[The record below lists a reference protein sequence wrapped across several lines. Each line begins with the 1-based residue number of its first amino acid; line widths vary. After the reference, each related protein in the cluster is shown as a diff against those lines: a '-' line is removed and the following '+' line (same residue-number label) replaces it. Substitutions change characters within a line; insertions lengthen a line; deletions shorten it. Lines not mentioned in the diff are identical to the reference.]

1 MITVQYEYFS
11 GRDEVDTFDYDI
23 DSSDIK
29 AYAEENLSKRQ
40 VLDYAKQIYSGLSK
54 EDKRDIANAWQVY
67 SEADFVQLMNEDYSL
82 VLDFVLEA
90 FEEDPRD
97 DMFIELYKGVKEDNE
112 DAAFEQLRD
121 YQEYQRDRYRYNYR
135 SIFDFSGY

>member
-23 DSSDIK
+23 DSSDIR
-29 AYAEENLSKRQ
+29 AYAEKNLSKRQ

-54 EDKRDIANAWQVY
+54 EDKQDIANAWQVY

-90 FEEDPRD
+90 FEDNPYDR
-97 DMFIELYKGVKEDNE
+97 MFDELYEGIKEDNE
-112 DAAFEQLRD
+112 DDAFEQLRD
-121 YQEYQRDRYRYNYR
+121 YREYHRDPYSYNGLDI
-135 SIFDFSGY
+135 SDFD

>member
-23 DSSDIK
+23 DSSDIR
-29 AYAEENLSKRQ
+29 AYAEKNLSKRQ

-54 EDKRDIANAWQVY
+54 EDKQDIANAWQVY
-67 SEADFVQLMNEDYSL
+67 SEADFVQLMSEDYSL

-90 FEEDPRD
+90 FEDDPQD
-97 DMFIELYKGVKEDNE
+97 DMFIELYNGVKEDNE
-112 DAAFEQLRD
+112 DEAFEQLRD
-121 YQEYQRDRYRYNYR
+121 YQEYQKDPYSYYGLDR
-135 SIFDFSGY
+135 SDFY

>member
-23 DSSDIK
+23 DSSDIRF
-29 AYAEENLSKRQ
+29 YAEKNLSKRQ

-54 EDKRDIANAWQVY
+54 KDKQDIANAWQVY
-67 SEADFVQLMNEDYSL
+67 SEADFVQLMSEDYSL

-90 FEEDPRD
+90 FEDNPEDS
-97 DMFIELYKGVKEDNE
+97 MFEELYEGVKEDNE
-112 DAAFEQLRD
+112 DEAFEQLRD
-121 YQEYQRDRYRYNYR
+121 YQEYQKDPYSYYGLNR
-135 SIFDFSGY
+135 SDFY

>member
-23 DSSDIK
+23 DSSDIRF
-29 AYAEENLSKRQ
+29 YAEKNLSKRQ

-54 EDKRDIANAWQVY
+54 EDKQDIANAWQVY
-67 SEADFVQLMNEDYSL
+67 SEADFVQLMSEDYSL

-90 FEEDPRD
+90 FEDNPYDR
-97 DMFIELYKGVKEDNE
+97 MFEELYEGIKEDNE
-112 DAAFEQLRD
+112 DEAFEQLRD
-121 YQEYQRDRYRYNYR
+121 YQEYQKDPYSYYGLNR
-135 SIFDFSGY
+135 SDFD

>member
-11 GRDEVDTFDYDI
+11 GRDEVDTFEYDI

-29 AYAEENLSKRQ
+29 AYAEKNLSKRQ

-54 EDKRDIANAWQVY
+54 EDKQDIANAWQVY
-67 SEADFVQLMNEDYSL
+67 SEADFVQLMSEDYSL

-90 FEEDPRD
+90 FEDNPYDR
-97 DMFIELYKGVKEDNE
+97 MFDELYEGIKEDNE
-112 DAAFEQLRD
+112 DMAFEQLRD
-121 YQEYQRDRYRYNYR
+121 YQEYHRDPYRYNGLN
-135 SIFDFSGY
+135 ILDFD

>member
-23 DSSDIK
+23 DSSDIR
-29 AYAEENLSKRQ
+29 AYAEKNLSKRQ

-54 EDKRDIANAWQVY
+54 EDKQDIANAWQVY
-67 SEADFVQLMNEDYSL
+67 SEADFVQLMSEDYSL

-90 FEEDPRD
+90 FEDNPEDR
-97 DMFIELYKGVKEDNE
+97 MFEELYKGIKEDNE
-112 DAAFEQLRD
+112 DEAFEQLRD
-121 YQEYQRDRYRYNYR
+121 YQEYQKDPYSYYGLDR
-135 SIFDFSGY
+135 SDFD

>member
-29 AYAEENLSKRQ
+29 AYAEKNLSKRQ

-54 EDKRDIANAWQVY
+54 EDKQDIANAWQVY
-67 SEADFVQLMNEDYSL
+67 SEADFVQLMSEDYSL

-90 FEEDPRD
+90 FEEDPQD

-112 DAAFEQLRD
+112 DEAFEQLRD
-121 YQEYQRDRYRYNYR
+121 YQEYQKDPYSYYGLDR
-135 SIFDFSGY
+135 SDFD